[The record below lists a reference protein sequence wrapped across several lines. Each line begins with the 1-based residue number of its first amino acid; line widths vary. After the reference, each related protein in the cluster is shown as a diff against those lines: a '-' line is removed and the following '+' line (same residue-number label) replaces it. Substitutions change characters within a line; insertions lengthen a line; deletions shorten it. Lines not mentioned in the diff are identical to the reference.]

1 MVKERCTICNKRCGY
16 NKSTQNYIDTN
27 YTYFCNKCTDAI
39 FPFSKLSNNE
49 FTLLNSFGI
58 LNSNDDK
65 NDIDFL
71 SSSQHARLKT
81 INEVLHR
88 PLDDVDN
95 DEDSIHQTLNCNYYS
110 PDEFVKS
117 NFAGSKTFS
126 VFHLNIHSINKHI
139 DELRILVTILNLRF
153 DVIAITESKLAKFS
167 ESVTDITI
175 DGYHPPVGT
184 NTEATK
190 GGVLLYIK
198 SSLSFKPRPDLSMY
212 SKKELESI
220 FVEIINH
227 QSANTIVGSV
237 YRHPSMDG
245 DEFNELALR
254 PFIQKLSKHSKKDIF
269 IAGDFNFDLLNA
281 SSHNDTSE
289 FFDIMTS
296 NFLMPTILIP
306 TKINNVNNTL
316 IDNIFTNQI
325 NPDIISGNL
334 TTAISDHLPSFVVLP
349 KTHYQYLPKK
359 HNIFKRNTKKFDREH
374 FLLDML
380 SITWDEK
387 ISYKDA
393 DTSFNEFYNE
403 IEILLDKHMPLKK
416 ITQKQYKRQ
425 FKPWISNEILT
436 NCKHRDRIHHEYCKT
451 KDPTKKSTI
460 FSEYKIIRNSIVQEI
475 RQSKISYY
483 REYFSKHNKDIRKVW
498 IGIKRIV
505 NINSK
510 SFDIPTCIEEQG
522 TTISDPKEVANKFND
537 YFSDIAKKIVD
548 DRKWEGNG
556 DFKDYWPERNRNS
569 LAFYPTDSDEVIN
582 IISKFKTGKACG
594 PSSIPG
600 DILQLIKLEISS
612 PISKLINLSLQTGF
626 HPTKLKLAKVIPIHK
641 KGSKMSIS
649 NYRPISL
656 LSNINKVFEKIV
668 FHRVYKFVENNDAL
682 YKHQYGFRKK
692 YSTNHALISITE
704 QIRKALDSN
713 KYAIGVFV
721 DFQKAFDTVDHN
733 ILLQK
738 LERYGIRGNIN
749 NWFRSYLQDRNQFV
763 SILGHDS
770 NKRTLTYGVPQGS
783 VLGPLLFLLF
793 INDLHQAI
801 RSSTVFHFADDTNFL
816 LIGDNIKKLQKQ
828 INHDLQN
835 LQRWL
840 LAIKISLNV

>member
-1 MVKERCTICNKRCGY
+1 M
-16 NKSTQNYIDTN
+16 
-27 YTYFCNKCTDAI
+27 
-39 FPFSKLSNNE
+39 
-49 FTLLNSFGI
+49 
-58 LNSNDDK
+58 
-65 NDIDFL
+65 
-71 SSSQHARLKT
+71 
-81 INEVLHR
+81 
-88 PLDDVDN
+88 
-95 DEDSIHQTLNCNYYS
+95 
-110 PDEFVKS
+110 KS

-416 ITQKQYKRQ
+416 
-425 FKPWISNEILT
+425 
-436 NCKHRDRIHHEYCKT
+436 
-451 KDPTKKSTI
+451 
-460 FSEYKIIRNSIVQEI
+460 
-475 RQSKISYY
+475 
-483 REYFSKHNKDIRKVW
+483 
-498 IGIKRIV
+498 
-505 NINSK
+505 
-510 SFDIPTCIEEQG
+510 
-522 TTISDPKEVANKFND
+522 
-537 YFSDIAKKIVD
+537 
-548 DRKWEGNG
+548 
-556 DFKDYWPERNRNS
+556 
-569 LAFYPTDSDEVIN
+569 
-582 IISKFKTGKACG
+582 
-594 PSSIPG
+594 
-600 DILQLIKLEISS
+600 
-612 PISKLINLSLQTGF
+612 
-626 HPTKLKLAKVIPIHK
+626 
-641 KGSKMSIS
+641 
-649 NYRPISL
+649 
-656 LSNINKVFEKIV
+656 
-668 FHRVYKFVENNDAL
+668 
-682 YKHQYGFRKK
+682 
-692 YSTNHALISITE
+692 
-704 QIRKALDSN
+704 
-713 KYAIGVFV
+713 
-721 DFQKAFDTVDHN
+721 
-733 ILLQK
+733 
-738 LERYGIRGNIN
+738 
-749 NWFRSYLQDRNQFV
+749 
-763 SILGHDS
+763 
-770 NKRTLTYGVPQGS
+770 
-783 VLGPLLFLLF
+783 
-793 INDLHQAI
+793 
-801 RSSTVFHFADDTNFL
+801 
-816 LIGDNIKKLQKQ
+816 
-828 INHDLQN
+828 
-835 LQRWL
+835 
-840 LAIKISLNV
+840 